1 MARSLAKDKE
11 EKMCEFCHK
20 HGEGKKWY
28 LQAQNYSEDLLSDLR
43 RRKFIADFFKEPED
57 LSENVGQLEG
67 LKRLPSFVAG
77 VLTPFMVNRQKKV
90 HYGQVVPIEDVEHIF
105 SFVSSVVRL
114 PCICRQ
120 ITLGN
125 EQRYCYGVSMAP
137 PGKSQFN
144 QILRSID
151 ANYLTGPQTSGLEDL
166 SKEVALNSIREL
178 EKKGLCHTVWTFV
191 TPFIGGMCNCDRSD
205 CLAMQQTVTL
215 NLPDI
220 FRAEYVASVNP
231 ELCNGCRQCMRVC
244 QFGAMGF
251 SAANE
256 KVIIDLRRCYG
267 CGICRASCTK
277 DAIVLNERSAIP
289 LASHLW

>member
-1 MARSLAKDKE
+1 
-11 EKMCEFCHK
+11 MCEFCHK

-43 RRKFIADFFKEPED
+43 RRKFIADFFKEPEH
-57 LSENVGQLEG
+57 LSESTGQLEG
-67 LKRLPSFVAG
+67 LKRLPPFVAG

-105 SFVSSVVRL
+105 SFVNSVIRL

-120 ITLGN
+120 ASVGS
-125 EQRYCYGVSMAP
+125 EQRYCYGVSMVP
-137 PGKSQFN
+137 QDESQFG

-151 ANYLTGPQTSGLEDL
+151 ADYLTGPQTSGLEAL
-166 SKEVALNSIREL
+166 SKEVALTNLREL
-178 EKKGLCHTVWTFV
+178 EKKGLCHTVWTFI
-191 TPFIGGMCNCDRSD
+191 TPFIGGVCNCDRSD
-205 CLAMQQTVTL
+205 CLAMRATVTM
-215 NLPDI
+215 NFPVM
-220 FRAEYVASVNP
+220 FRAEYVAGVNP

-251 SAANE
+251 GAAHE
-256 KVIIDLRRCYG
+256 KVIIDPRRCYG

-277 DAIVLNERSAIP
+277 DAIVLNERPAVP
-289 LASHLW
+289 LAAHLW

>member
-1 MARSLAKDKE
+1 MARNLPKGKE

-43 RRKFIADFFKEPED
+43 RRKFIADFFKEPEH
-57 LSENVGQLEG
+57 LSESTGQLEG
-67 LKRLPSFVAG
+67 LKRLPPFVAG

-105 SFVSSVVRL
+105 SFVNSVVRL
-114 PCICRQ
+114 PCVCRQ
-120 ITLGN
+120 ATTGS
-125 EQRYCYGVSMAP
+125 EQRYCYGVSMVP
-137 PGKSQFN
+137 QDESQFG

-151 ANYLTGPQTSGLEDL
+151 ADYLTGPQTSGLEAL
-166 SKEVALNSIREL
+166 SKEVALTNLREL
-178 EKKGLCHTVWTFV
+178 EKKGLCHTVWTFI
-191 TPFIGGMCNCDRSD
+191 TPFIGGVCNCDRSD
-205 CLAMQQTVTL
+205 CMAMRATVTL
-215 NLPDI
+215 NFPVM
-220 FRAEYVASVNP
+220 FRAEYVAGVNP

-251 SAANE
+251 SAAHE
-256 KVIIDLRRCYG
+256 KVIIDPRRCYG

-277 DAIVLNERSAIP
+277 DAIVLNERPAVP
-289 LASHLW
+289 LAAHLW